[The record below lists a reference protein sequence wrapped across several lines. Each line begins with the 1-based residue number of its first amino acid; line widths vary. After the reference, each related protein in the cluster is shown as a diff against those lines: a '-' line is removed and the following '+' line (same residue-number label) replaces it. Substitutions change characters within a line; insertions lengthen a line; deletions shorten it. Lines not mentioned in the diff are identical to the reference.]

1 MSHGK
6 RSGPEGG
13 QPNGTNGGEP
23 NGTNGGQ
30 PNGANGTGG
39 TNGKSAGANGA
50 AGSAR
55 RRASSEADGEPRPEV
70 VLVTGFPAFTARR
83 MIGRVLTADPE
94 ARVFVLARPK
104 FADAAREM
112 ARSLP
117 GQQGARIE
125 VVEGDVCHMD
135 LGLSGP
141 EYRMLASEVT
151 TIHHMAGIYYM
162 GVNRATAR
170 RVNIDGTR
178 GVLEL
183 ASEAVRLRRMIH
195 WSTAAVSGKRKGV
208 VLEEELDQ
216 GQSFHNF
223 YEETKFEAEKLAQGA
238 QRRLPLTILRPGVI
252 VGDSRTGEIDKLDG
266 PYYLVVLIAT
276 HTLQLRVPL
285 PGRGTAPLNLVPV
298 NYVISAGYH
307 LGLDERAAGRTFH
320 LTDPNP
326 LPARRVY
333 ELVAEQSQN
342 KLARGFLPTGLAK
355 TLLRAPG
362 AGRLARA
369 PLSFLEAFDRQCFYN
384 SRHAAD
390 LLEVAGIRC
399 PRFDS
404 YVDNL
409 VQFVRGVHAAR
420 RQKLEDEVFDP
431 FD

>member
-1 MSHGK
+1 MSHGNHGGPD
-6 RSGPEGG
+6 SGHS
-13 QPNGTNGGEP
+13 
-23 NGTNGGQ
+23 
-30 PNGANGTGG
+30 
-39 TNGKSAGANGA
+39 NGKSESGRSGAGATNGHGA
-50 AGSAR
+50 TSPR
-55 RRASSEADGEPRPEV
+55 PSSEADREARPEV

-83 MIGRVLTADPE
+83 MVARILASDPD

-112 ARSLP
+112 ARALP
-117 GQQGARIE
+117 GQHGARIE
-125 VVEGDVCHMD
+125 VVEGDVCDMD

-141 EYRMLASEVT
+141 EYRMLAGEVT

-162 GVNRATAR
+162 GVDRATAR
-170 RVNIDGTR
+170 KVNIDGTR

-183 ASEAVRLRRMIH
+183 ASDAVRLRRMIH

-276 HTLQLRVPL
+276 QTLQLRVPL

-298 NYVISAGYH
+298 DYVIDAGYQ

-342 KLARGFLPTGLAK
+342 KLARGFLPAGLAR
-355 TLLRAPG
+355 TLLKAPG

-369 PLSFLEAFDRQCFYN
+369 PLSFIEAFDRQCFYN

-390 LLEVAGIRC
+390 LLEDSGIRC

-404 YVDNL
+404 YVENL